1 MPAANRLKQLGL
13 LGKFAFLSVF
23 PVLALGLVLGYY
35 LNRQIHDRAVK
46 ESVKAA
52 QLIAH
57 LGIEPQLA
65 PLDLKRGL
73 SQAQLVQI
81 DNSLRDGLSE
91 SNVQRL
97 KIWNRAGWVVYSDDR
112 SLIGKTF
119 PLSDELHDALGGT
132 AASDVSDDGDEDGGA
147 GGAADGNALEVYV
160 PLRFA
165 GTAEPQGAFEMYLPY
180 APIVA
185 DMRRDTRTMV
195 LLLLGGLGL
204 LYGTMFKIVHGASRK
219 LRRQAEQ
226 NEHQA
231 LHDQL
236 TGLPNRSLFRDRID
250 QAILGANRSSA
261 SVGVLIMDVDRFK
274 EVNDTLGHHSG
285 DLLLEELGTRLRGAL
300 RQSDTVARLGG
311 DEFGIVLP
319 TAQTVG
325 DLAEVADRIRDALRE
340 PFVMQG
346 LPLAVEGSIGGAL
359 VPLHASDVETVIQRA
374 DVAMYVAKTASTD
387 FEVYDASHDE
397 YDPSR
402 LTLIGELRRALER
415 KEIVLYFQP
424 KAALRG
430 GEVRGAEALV
440 RWRHPDRG
448 LLGPDE
454 FIPLAQHTGLIRPLT
469 LFVIDAA
476 LEQCSRWS
484 RDGFELRVAVN
495 LAMRNLLD
503 LSFPDDVAALLAKWR
518 VPPERLELEI
528 TESTIMGDPFRARQV
543 LQRLDSMGVRLSID
557 DFGTGYSSLGY
568 LKRLPVSE
576 IKIDKSFVLNMT
588 NDENDAV
595 IVRST
600 IDLGR
605 NLGLEVVAEGV
616 ENAEA
621 WRNLELYGCDI
632 AQGYYLSRPVPAD
645 ELTAW
650 LKETGGLVH
659 EPQILAVGASAP
671 A

>member
-1 MPAANRLKQLGL
+1 
-13 LGKFAFLSVF
+13 
-23 PVLALGLVLGYY
+23 
-35 LNRQIHDRAVK
+35 
-46 ESVKAA
+46 
-52 QLIAH
+52 
-57 LGIEPQLA
+57 
-65 PLDLKRGL
+65 
-73 SQAQLVQI
+73 
-81 DNSLRDGLSE
+81 
-91 SNVQRL
+91 
-97 KIWNRAGWVVYSDDR
+97 
-112 SLIGKTF
+112 
-119 PLSDELHDALGGT
+119 
-132 AASDVSDDGDEDGGA
+132 
-147 GGAADGNALEVYV
+147 
-160 PLRFA
+160 
-165 GTAEPQGAFEMYLPY
+165 
-180 APIVA
+180 
-185 DMRRDTRTMV
+185 
-195 LLLLGGLGL
+195 
-204 LYGTMFKIVHGASRK
+204 
-219 LRRQAEQ
+219 
-226 NEHQA
+226 
-231 LHDQL
+231 
-236 TGLPNRSLFRDRID
+236 
-250 QAILGANRSSA
+250 
-261 SVGVLIMDVDRFK
+261 MDVDRFK

-374 DVAMYVAKTASTD
+374 DVAMYVAKTANTD

-402 LTLIGELRRALER
+402 LTLIGELRRALEG

-659 EPQILAVGASAP
+659 EPQLLAVGASAP